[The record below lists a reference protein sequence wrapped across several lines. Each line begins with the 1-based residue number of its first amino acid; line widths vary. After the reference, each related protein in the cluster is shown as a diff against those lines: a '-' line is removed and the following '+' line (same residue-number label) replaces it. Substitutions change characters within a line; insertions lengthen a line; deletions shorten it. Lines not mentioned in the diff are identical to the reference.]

1 MTPAGVPS
9 PEEVVGMPK
18 FMITGSYSRESMAAM
33 VQSPEDR
40 TSAARKLVENVG
52 GKLECFY
59 WAFGPDDFVAI
70 ADLPDDESAGAVSMA
85 VSGAGTGSVRTVKL
99 ITMDEAQAM
108 LRKAKQVQSGY
119 ARPGAA
125 GVR

>member
-1 MTPAGVPS
+1 L
-9 PEEVVGMPK
+9 EVVVMPK
-18 FMITGSYSRESMAAM
+18 YMITGAYSNQSMAAM

-40 TSAARKLVENVG
+40 TVAARRLVENVG

-70 ADLPDDESAGAVSMA
+70 ADLPNDEAAGAVSMA
-85 VSGAGTGSVRTVKL
+85 VTSAGTGSARTIKL
-99 ITMDEAQAM
+99 ITSEEAQAM
-108 LRKAKQVQSGY
+108 LRRAQQATSGY
-119 ARPGAA
+119 ARPGAT